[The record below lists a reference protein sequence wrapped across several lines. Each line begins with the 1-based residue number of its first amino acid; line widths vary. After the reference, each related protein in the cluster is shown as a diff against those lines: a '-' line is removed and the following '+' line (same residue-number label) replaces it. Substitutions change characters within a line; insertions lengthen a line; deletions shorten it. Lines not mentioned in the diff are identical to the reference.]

1 MKKMIWMAS
10 TALVAA
16 AIISSPAMAG
26 RSKPEQ
32 RDQEI
37 QDLKARLEKLEQE
50 NAAAKQAADDERI
63 VTGSRLSKVEATQDA
78 VQWTFADG
86 RPTIRSGDG
95 RFEMALRGRV
105 QLDWASFEQDDND
118 MGLGYGAAGA
128 CSLTNA
134 LCDLGSGAV
143 FRRVRFGVEGRFFK
157 DFIYEMR
164 FDFAGTDQEG
174 AGIINIAR
182 VGYVGI
188 PGLRIQAG
196 AIQPIL
202 TMYDST
208 SSAELTSMERPQVV
222 TTLVSNF
229 GGDNGRRAIEVTYQ
243 KEGLL
248 MDGDNFL
255 ISGAFTGDRVAT
267 NSTAHSGGPDDEKT
281 HLVGRAAYRF
291 WSDGVSNAQIGGSV
305 AHIQSLAGGT
315 PGANRTLQLR
325 ERPEIRVTGE
335 RFIDTGALA
344 LEAGDSATAWG
355 FEAGFNWQNLYL
367 GGEWYQYEL
376 DALNSANDPE
386 FSGWYV
392 EGEWIITGEA
402 KRYVASGTNNNIA
415 VFRGPSIASPWSMG
429 GGTGAWSLHAR
440 YSTLDLNWN
449 QGLFGAATPVGGVR
463 GGQETNVNFG
473 ATWYLNTNL
482 KLMTEWNH
490 VSVDRLNAAGAS
502 LNADFDVVQGRVMFT
517 F

>member
-16 AIISSPAMAG
+16 AIVASPAMAG
-26 RSKPEQ
+26 RSKADQ

-50 NAAAKQAADDERI
+50 NAAAKQATDDDRI
-63 VTGSRLSKVEATQDA
+63 TTGSRLAKVEATQDA
-78 VQWTFADG
+78 VQWTFNDG

-95 RFEMALRGRV
+95 RFEMSLRGRI
-105 QLDWASFEQDDND
+105 QLDWADFMQEDSN
-118 MGLGYGAAGA
+118 MGSAYGCPAT
-128 CSLTNA
+128 SA

-164 FDFAGTDQEG
+164 FDFGGSDQEG

-188 PGLRIQAG
+188 PNLRIQAG
-196 AIQPIL
+196 ALQPIL

-208 SSAELTSMERPQVV
+208 SSAELTTMERPQVV

-229 GGDNGRRAIEVTYQ
+229 GGDNGRRGVELTYQ
-243 KEGLL
+243 KEGFL

-255 ISGAFTGDRVAT
+255 FSTAVTGDRVAT
-267 NSTAHSGGPDDEKT
+267 NGGTHTGGPDDEKT
-281 HLVGRAAYRF
+281 QWIGRAAYRF
-291 WSDGVSNAQIGGSV
+291 FSDGDSNAQVGGSFAQV
-305 AHIQSLAGGT
+305 MSLQGQA
-315 PGANRTLQLR
+315 PGAARTLQLR

-335 RFIDTGALA
+335 RFIDTGSLNLEPDTSALA
-344 LEAGDSATAWG
+344 YG
-355 FEAGFNWQNLYL
+355 FEFGANWKNIYVA
-367 GGEWYQYEL
+367 GEWYKYEL
-376 DALNSANDPE
+376 DARNTALDPE

-392 EGEWIITGEA
+392 EGEWILTGEN

-415 VFRGPSIASPWSMG
+415 VFRGPSITSPWSMG
-429 GGTGAWSLHAR
+429 GGLGAWSLHAR

-449 QGLFGAATPVGGVR
+449 EGVFGSVAPAGGVR
-463 GGQETNVNFG
+463 GGAETNVNLG
-473 ATWYLNTNL
+473 VTWYLNTNL
-482 KLMTEWNH
+482 KMMAEWNQ
-490 VSVDRLNAAGAS
+490 VSVERLNAAGAS
-502 LNADFDVVQGRVMFT
+502 LDADFDVVQGRMMFT